1 MESDNWTVMLL
12 SRMERTAMG
21 AQGYPAE
28 LRRRVTEL
36 IDADRKVSEVTTDL
50 GISGQTIYT

>member
-1 MESDNWTVMLL
+1 
-12 SRMERTAMG
+12 MG